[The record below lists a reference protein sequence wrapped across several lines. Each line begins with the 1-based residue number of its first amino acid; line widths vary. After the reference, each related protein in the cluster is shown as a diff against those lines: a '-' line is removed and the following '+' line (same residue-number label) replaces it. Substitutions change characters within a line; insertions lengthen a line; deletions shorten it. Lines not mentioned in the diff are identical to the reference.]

1 LTARPLKPII
11 DPMSTWR
18 PPSIVR
24 PLAIGVVRRGD
35 ELLLMVVRSD
45 DGAIK
50 GYRPLGGSIE
60 FGERAADALKREF
73 AEELGL
79 AITEPVLLAVLE
91 NLYTHHGAPG
101 HEIVFV
107 FEASFR
113 DESAYRRDGFSY
125 EDGGMRND
133 VAWVALGRFRAGEAA
148 LFPDGLLSHLV
159 DR

>member
-1 LTARPLKPII
+1 
-11 DPMSTWR
+11 MSVWR

-24 PLAIGVVRRGD
+24 PIAIGIVRRND

-73 AEELGL
+73 VEELGL
-79 AITEPVLLAVLE
+79 AITEPRLLTVLE
-91 NLYTHHGAPG
+91 NLYVHHDAPG

-107 FEASFR
+107 FAASFA
-113 DESAYRRDGFSY
+113 DASAYRSERFSY
-125 EDGGMRND
+125 EDGGVRND
-133 VAWVALGRFRAGEAA
+133 VHWVALERFRAGEAE
-148 LFPDGLLSHLV
+148 LFPTGLLTHLAKG
-159 DR
+159 

>member
-1 LTARPLKPII
+1 
-11 DPMSTWR
+11 MSVWR
-18 PPSIVR
+18 PPSVVR
-24 PLAIGVVRRGD
+24 PIAIGLVRRGD
-35 ELLLMVVRSD
+35 KLLLMVVRGD

-79 AITEPVLLAVLE
+79 AVTEPVLLTVLE
-91 NLYTHHGAPG
+91 NLYTHHGAAG

-107 FEASFR
+107 FETALA

-125 EDGGMRND
+125 EDGGVRND
-133 VAWVALGRFRAGEAA
+133 VAWVALARFRAGEAE
-148 LFPDGLLSHLV
+148 LFPTGLLDHLP